1 MAIQVRFAS
10 AAVCASTAPAANHL
24 STDARRPGESGAA
37 VRAAPMSGVRSALRL
52 RRLQLKGG
60 DLGGPERREATQGVL
75 TRSSDSQ
82 TPMRCRAP
90 SPIAQRWR
98 GSPARVAPSRL
109 MINACA
115 LSSACLNFV
124 HGTVEARDQHD
135 RNCHSSNRRTVRI
148 DGHADRRGDS
158 RCSKYGRGD
167 FGSPT

>member
-1 MAIQVRFAS
+1 
-10 AAVCASTAPAANHL
+10 
-24 STDARRPGESGAA
+24 
-37 VRAAPMSGVRSALRL
+37 MSGVRSTLRL

-82 TPMRCRAP
+82 TPM
-90 SPIAQRWR
+90 
-98 GSPARVAPSRL
+98 RL